1 MKNQSLFCCVA
12 RFGVMF
18 GAVSSLILT
27 GCATTPKPTLTPKQC
42 QTVSWQQLGYQDG
55 LLGRSADFFDKHRQ
69 ACRTTA
75 DPQHQNVT
83 ADLTANLTAWQQG
96 REQGLAQYCTPLRA
110 YQLGREGF
118 AFNNVCPP
126 EKTLDLLKAHDEG
139 YSFYQREQTLQQ
151 LWYDDW
157 YPFGWGR
164 PYWGRPHFY
173 PRYPSRFSH
182 FATPTLPPY
191 VDLEKSMTQQTQQAK
206 QTSEQN
212 VNPTNHISDS
222 NHVTNNDKKT
232 D

>member
-1 MKNQSLFCCVA
+1 MPNGELATVGLSR
-12 RFGVMF
+12 RFAWAF
-18 GAVSSLILT
+18 G
-27 GCATTPKPTLTPKQC
+27 G
-42 QTVSWQQLGYQDG
+42 
-55 LLGRSADFFDKHRQ
+55 FFDKHRQ